1 MLGTALGATF
11 EHTFTFV
18 KNNAWYINASMME
31 DPRSGSKYL
40 GNHHLE
46 ELPNVFGYN
55 YDSGDGWDFHC
66 RKYKK
71 YMKLI

>member
-1 MLGTALGATF
+1 
-11 EHTFTFV
+11 
-18 KNNAWYINASMME
+18 MME

-46 ELPNVFGYN
+46 ELPNIFEYN